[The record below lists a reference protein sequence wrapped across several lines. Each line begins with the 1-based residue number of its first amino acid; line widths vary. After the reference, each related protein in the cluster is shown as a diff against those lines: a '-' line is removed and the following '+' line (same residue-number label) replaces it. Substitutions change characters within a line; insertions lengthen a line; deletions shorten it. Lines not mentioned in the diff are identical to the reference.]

1 MLNSLDLV
9 LRSSDDSFGI
19 RSEEI
24 LWTLVIQKAVEPR
37 KPECESPTVLSVTK
51 DAQDIRYCLVGAIGF
66 MRIERVYGKV
76 VSPLV
81 MDREDRSIPL
91 PLVRLST
98 GIIRAV
104 PSKLRD
110 LACREEVATIQDGR
124 LRVDHHA
131 RLRKS
136 CIRDRN
142 LRKQSANDL
151 VDCLVLTLPHELGIK
166 FGHPTNHQFEQMHLV
181 IVRKSDCQSPAG
193 RRAMQKL
200 DHLWASSHHDRG
212 NLLVELFGVGHVSPQ
227 TGVPSPYNEYYHDFS
242 IITIISTRLLSGR
255 FV

>member
-24 LWTLVIQKAVEPR
+24 PWTLVIQKAVEPH
-37 KPECESPTVLSVTK
+37 KPECESPTILRVTK
-51 DAQDIRYCLVGAIGF
+51 DALDIRYCLVGPIVF
-66 MRIERVYGKV
+66 IRIESVYRKV

-91 PLVRLST
+91 PLVRLGT

-104 PSKLRD
+104 PGKLRN
-110 LACREEVATIQDGR
+110 LACREEVATIQDDR

-136 CIRDRN
+136 CIWDRN

-151 VDCLVLTLPHELGIK
+151 VDCLVLTLPHELGIE
-166 FGHPTNHQFEQMHLV
+166 FGHPADHELEQMHLV
-181 IVRKSDCQSPAG
+181 IIRKSDRQSPAG
-193 RRAMQKL
+193 GRAMQKL
-200 DHLWASSHHDRG
+200 DHLWACSHHDRRTF
-212 NLLVELFGVGHVSPQ
+212 LMELFVVGHISP
-227 TGVPSPYNEYYHDFS
+227 
-242 IITIISTRLLSGR
+242 
-255 FV
+255 